1 MIIKW
6 DSMHTV
12 LRANFTRH
20 TWLSSCPLD
29 NLIQGFGVKFYRPD
43 ALPGANQQK
52 HTGLCF
58 SESTMTP
65 EGVHLFIMHWLSDA
79 NAPIIRCESGDVK
92 YQFIFCLCVCL
103 EHSGDTV
110 SDLKTSVTR
119 LSSCVNDTGVYSVCR
134 GHWKQFVVAASL
146 ERLTHHCRHSK
157 LIALT

>member
-43 ALPGANQQK
+43 ALPDANQQK

-92 YQFIFCLCVCL
+92 YQFIFCLLSVCL
-103 EHSGDTV
+103 PGSQWRYCIRLENLGDETVQLRERHWRIFSLSGTLETV
-110 SDLKTSVTR
+110 RGRGIIGKVD
-119 LSSCVNDTGVYSVCR
+119 SSLPA
-134 GHWKQFVVAASL
+134 F
-146 ERLTHHCRHSK
+146 
-157 LIALT
+157 